1 MKLKELHNKIEEL
14 NNELEYIN
22 AEIKRIFEI
31 KGIKY
36 SDISVDKL
44 SYKDTT
50 IDKFIKEEELFKR
63 KLIIEEELNN
73 LINYEERE
81 LKRLSKYN
89 ETTKLI
95 VHYKEEVII
104 HIDNKFR
111 PLTWNEIAK
120 KAYCSVAT
128 AKRLYKKYLIKKNDT
143 L

>member
-1 MKLKELHNKIEEL
+1 MKLNELHNRIEEL

-31 KGIKY
+31 KGIEY
-36 SDISVDKL
+36 SDIIVDKL
-44 SYKDTT
+44 CYKDTT
-50 IDKFIKEEELFKR
+50 IDKFIKEERLFKR
-63 KLIIEEELNN
+63 KLIIEKKLDN
-73 LINYEERE
+73 LINYEGKE

-95 VHYKEEVII
+95 VHYKEDVIM

-143 L
+143 M

>member
-36 SDISVDKL
+36 SEISVDKL

-95 VHYKEEVII
+95 VHYKEDVII

-120 KAYCSVAT
+120 KVYCSKAT
-128 AKRLYKKYLIKKNDT
+128 ARRLYNNYLKNKNEHS
-143 L
+143 